1 MAEKINLRSHRKH
14 IKRINYS
21 KFDLGNDSPL
31 FLLAGP
37 CIVEDLSICKEI
49 ADEAKRVC
57 EKFNVNYFF
66 KASFDKANKT
76 IPGAYR
82 GPGWEVGLE
91 ELKKIKKNIQVPIVT
106 DVHERGQCQ
115 LASEVA
121 DILQIPALLS
131 KQIDLIL
138 DAARTGK
145 IINIKKGQFTSPWE
159 IKNIV
164 SRLTQEGFDKFM
176 ITERGNMFGYQM
188 LISDMR
194 SLQIISQFGFP
205 VVFDGSHSVHGNE
218 IIKTNAD
225 LENRDFIQPLVRSA
239 VANGIDGLFLEIH
252 PNPDEAMS
260 DAGGTFPL
268 NKLENLIQQA
278 VEIDKTLSN

>member
-1 MAEKINLRSHRKH
+1 M
-14 IKRINYS
+14 
-21 KFDLGNDSPL
+21 
-31 FLLAGP
+31 
-37 CIVEDLSICKEI
+37 
-49 ADEAKRVC
+49 
-57 EKFNVNYFF
+57 
-66 KASFDKANKT
+66 
-76 IPGAYR
+76 
-82 GPGWEVGLE
+82 
-91 ELKKIKKNIQVPIVT
+91 
-106 DVHERGQCQ
+106 
-115 LASEVA
+115 
-121 DILQIPALLS
+121 
-131 KQIDLIL
+131 
-138 DAARTGK
+138 
-145 IINIKKGQFTSPWE
+145 
-159 IKNIV
+159 

-194 SLQIISQFGFP
+194 SLQIMSQFGFP